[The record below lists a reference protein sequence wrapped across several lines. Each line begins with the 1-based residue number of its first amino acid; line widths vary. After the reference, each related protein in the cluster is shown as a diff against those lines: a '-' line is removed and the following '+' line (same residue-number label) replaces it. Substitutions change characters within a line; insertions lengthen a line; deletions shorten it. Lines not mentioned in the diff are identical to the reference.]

1 VSSDLSRRRFIAGA
15 AAAGA
20 GAVVPAGE
28 AQARTARQRTRRV
41 DVAIVGGG
49 LAGLSAARALVKAG
63 KSVVV
68 LEARGRVGGRTLNH
82 VLGPRFPGKVV
93 EIGGEFVGPTQDR
106 IIALADAVGVP
117 RFPTYATGENVY
129 IADGTATRYS
139 GDIPPDPQA
148 LPDLALLVTRLDQM
162 AAQVPVDKPWTAA
175 SATDWDRQTAETW
188 VRANSV
194 NADRT
199 VQLVNLFFDSAYGG
213 RASDVS
219 FLYVLAQIA
228 GFGDES
234 NPGTLERGISTAGG
248 AQESRLVG
256 GSQLISVNTAK
267 QLGRRVVL
275 KAPVRRIEQHGSTV
289 TVVSDRGTWKA
300 RRAIVAT
307 PPQLAAEIGWS
318 PLLPAAHD
326 AVRRRMPLGTLMK
339 CHAIYDEPFWRK
351 DGLSGMA
358 LKIDGVVP
366 EMFDNTPPEGTPG
379 ILMGFHGGHEW
390 RLYNGRPVERRQA
403 VLACFAEAF
412 GSKALKPLDYFEQDW
427 TAERWSRGGPVSE
440 VTPGTVTDFLPVLAQ
455 PFGRVHWAGTET
467 ADYWNGYMDGA
478 VRSGERAAKEVLAE
492 L

>member
-1 VSSDLSRRRFIAGA
+1 VSPDLSRRRFIAGA

-20 GAVVPAGE
+20 GAVVPAAE
-28 AQARTARQRTRRV
+28 AQARTTKKRTRRV
-41 DVAIVGGG
+41 DVVVVGGG
-49 LAGLSAARALVKAG
+49 LAGLSAARAVVKAG
-63 KSVVV
+63 KSAVV

-82 VLGPRFPGKVV
+82 VLGPAYPGKTV

-106 IIALADAVGVP
+106 ILALADAVGVP

-129 IADGTATRYS
+129 IADGQATRYS
-139 GDIPPDPQA
+139 GDIPPDAQA

-228 GFGDES
+228 GFGDEN

-256 GSQLISVNTAK
+256 GSQLISIKTAQ

-275 KAPVRRIEQHGSTV
+275 SAPVRRIDQHGSTV
-289 TVVSDRGTWKA
+289 TVVSDRGSWKA

-307 PPQLAAEIGWS
+307 PPQHAAEIGWN

-339 CHAIYDEPFWRK
+339 CHAVYDEPFWRK
-351 DGLSGMA
+351 EGLSGMA

-390 RLYNGRPVERRQA
+390 RTYNGRPAERRQA
-403 VLACFAEAF
+403 VLATFAEAF
-412 GSKALKPLDYFEQDW
+412 GSQALKPRDYFEQDW

-455 PFGRVHWAGTET
+455 PFGNVHWAGTET

>member
-1 VSSDLSRRRFIAGA
+1 MSPDLSRRRFIAGGAVA
-15 AAAGA
+15 AA
-20 GAVVPAGE
+20 GAVVPAAE
-28 AQARTARQRTRRV
+28 TQARTAKQRTRRV
-41 DVAIVGGG
+41 DVVVVGGG

-63 KSVVV
+63 RSVVV

-82 VLGPRFPGKVV
+82 VLGPAYPGKTV

-106 IIALADAVGVP
+106 ILALADAVGVP

-129 IADGTATRYS
+129 IADGQATRYT
-139 GDIPPDPQA
+139 GDIPPDAQA

-228 GFGDES
+228 GFGDEN

-256 GSQLISVNTAK
+256 GSQLISIKTAQ

-275 KAPVRRIEQHGSTV
+275 GAPVRRIEQQGATV
-289 TVVSDRGTWKA
+289 AVVSDRGTWKA

-307 PPQLAAEIGWS
+307 PPQHAAEIGWN

-351 DGLSGMA
+351 EGLSGMA

-390 RLYNGRPVERRQA
+390 RLYNGRPAERRQA
-403 VLACFAEAF
+403 VLATFAEAF
-412 GSKALKPLDYFEQDW
+412 GAQALKPRDYFEQDW

-455 PFGRVHWAGTET
+455 PFGKVHWAGTET